1 MPGTLARTLGL
12 RDLILIVVGTVIG
25 SGIFTVPGAV
35 LRQTEGDVGVALLV
49 WLLGGALSLVGA
61 LAYGELGAMLPE
73 AGGGYVYIREAFGRL
88 PAFLLGWTLFLV
100 IGTGSMA
107 TLAVAFSNYFGQ
119 FVALGPGQTKV
130 AAVLM
135 LAVVAAVNVKGT
147 RDSARVQGWSTAI
160 KVTAILL
167 VGGAALAL
175 GHGLAD
181 ARARSFTAPLGRD
194 LLLGVGLATI
204 GVLWAYEGWSNVAA
218 NAGEAIDPQRT
229 FPRGIVAGT
238 VILIGIY
245 LFANV
250 GYLAAL
256 GPDGVAGTDRVAAAA
271 VSALFGPGV
280 ARLVAAAILVSMFS
294 ATNGLILTTSR
305 VYYAMARDGLFF
317 RRLAEVHPR
326 FGTPAFAIVAGSVWA
341 MLLAVTGTFEEL
353 FTYVIFAAW
362 IFYALGVASVLVLR
376 RRRPEA
382 PRPFRVPGYPVTPWL
397 FILAA
402 AAIVGSTIWARPVRS
417 GIGLG
422 IIVLGLPAYVWWKRR
437 SVPGGHP
444 VFPRV

>member
-1 MPGTLARTLGL
+1 MPGTLARTLGQ

-35 LRQTEGDVGVALLV
+35 LRQTQGDVGVALLV

-73 AGGGYVYIREAFGRL
+73 AGGGYVYIREAFGPL

-107 TLAVAFSNYFGQ
+107 TLAVAFSNYLDQ
-119 FVALGPGQTKV
+119 LVTLGPRQAKV

-135 LAVVAAVNVKGT
+135 IAAVGAVNVKGT

-160 KVTAILL
+160 KVGAILV
-167 VGGAALAL
+167 VGGGALAL
-175 GHGLAD
+175 GDGLAALP
-181 ARARSFTAPLGRD
+181 ARVFTAPLGLP
-194 LLLGVGLATI
+194 LLSGVGLATI
-204 GVLWAYEGWSNVAA
+204 GVLWAYEGWSNMAA

-229 FPRGIVAGT
+229 FPRGMVVGT
-238 VILIGIY
+238 AALIGIY

-256 GPDGVAGTDRVAAAA
+256 GPDGVAGTDRVAAVA
-271 VSALFGPGV
+271 VSALFGPAAG
-280 ARLVAAAILVSMFS
+280 RLVAVAILVSMFS

-326 FGTPAFAIVAGSVWA
+326 FGTPALAIVAGSAWA
-341 MLLAVTGTFEEL
+341 MLLAVTGKFEEL

-362 IFYALGVASVLVLR
+362 AFYALGVASVLVLR

-382 PRPFRVPGYPVTPWL
+382 VRPFRVPGYPVTPWL

-402 AAIVGSTIWARPVRS
+402 GAIVVNTIVARPGRS
-417 GIGLG
+417 GLGLG
-422 IIVLGLPAYVWWKRR
+422 IILAGVPAYFWWRR
-437 SVPGGHP
+437 ASVSGGHTIL
-444 VFPRV
+444 PRV

>member
-35 LRQTEGDVGVALLV
+35 LRQTQGDVGVALLV

-73 AGGGYVYIREAFGRL
+73 AGGGYVYIREAFGPL

-107 TLAVAFSNYFGQ
+107 TLAVAFSNYLDQ
-119 FVALGPGQTKV
+119 LVTLGPRQAKL

-135 LAVVAAVNVKGT
+135 IAAVGVVNVKGT
-147 RDSARVQGWSTAI
+147 RDSARVQGWSTAV
-160 KVTAILL
+160 KVGAIL
-167 VGGAALAL
+167 VGGGGALAL
-175 GHGLAD
+175 GDGLAALP
-181 ARARSFTAPLGRD
+181 ARAFTAPLGLS
-194 LLLGVGLATI
+194 LLSGIGFATI
-204 GVLWAYEGWSNVAA
+204 GVLWAYEGWSNMAA

-229 FPRGIVAGT
+229 FPRGMVVGT
-238 VILIGIY
+238 AALIGIY

-256 GPDGVAGTDRVAAAA
+256 GPDGVAGSDRVAATA
-271 VSALFGPGV
+271 VSALFGPAAG
-280 ARLVAAAILVSMFS
+280 RLVAVAILVSMFS

-317 RRLAEVHPR
+317 RRLADVHPR
-326 FGTPAFAIVAGSVWA
+326 FGTPALAIVAGSAWA
-341 MLLAVTGTFEEL
+341 MVLAVTGKFEEL

-362 IFYALGVASVLVLR
+362 AFYALGVASVLVLR

-382 PRPFRVPGYPVTPWL
+382 VRPFRVPGYPVTPWL
-397 FILAA
+397 FIIAA
-402 AAIVGSTIWARPVRS
+402 AAIVVNTIVARPGRS
-417 GIGLG
+417 GMGLG
-422 IIVLGLPAYVWWKRR
+422 IILAGIPSYFWWRR
-437 SVPGGHP
+437 ARSRQSSAVS
-444 VFPRV
+444 RQ

>member
-25 SGIFTVPGAV
+25 SGIITVPGAV
-35 LRQTEGDVGVALLV
+35 LRQTQGDVGVALLV

-73 AGGGYVYIREAFGRL
+73 AGGGYVYIREAFGPL

-107 TLAVAFSNYFGQ
+107 TLAVAFSNYLDQ
-119 FVALGPGQTKV
+119 LVTLGPRQTKL

-135 LAVVAAVNVKGT
+135 IAAVGAVNVKGT
-147 RDSARVQGWSTAI
+147 RDSARVQGWSTAV
-160 KVTAILL
+160 KVGAIL
-167 VGGAALAL
+167 VV
-175 GHGLAD
+175 
-181 ARARSFTAPLGRD
+181 
-194 LLLGVGLATI
+194 GVGVATI
-204 GVLWAYEGWSNVAA
+204 GVLWAYEGWSNMAA

-229 FPRGIVAGT
+229 FPRGMVAGT
-238 VILIGIY
+238 AALIGIY

-256 GPDGVAGTDRVAAAA
+256 GPDGVAGSDRVAATA
-271 VSALFGPGV
+271 VSALFGPAAG
-280 ARLVAAAILVSMFS
+280 RLVAVAILVSMFS

-317 RRLAEVHPR
+317 RRLADVHPR
-326 FGTPAFAIVAGSVWA
+326 FGTPALAIAAGSAWA

-353 FTYVIFAAW
+353 FTFVIFAAW

-376 RRRPEA
+376 RRRPA
-382 PRPFRVPGYPVTPWL
+382 ATRPFRVPGYPITPWL

-402 AAIVGSTIWARPVRS
+402 AAIVGSTIHERPARS

-422 IIVLGLPAYVWWKRR
+422 LILLGLPAYFWWRR
-437 SVPGGHP
+437 RTDPSVSPQ
-444 VFPRV
+444 

>member
-35 LRQTEGDVGVALLV
+35 LRQTGGDVGVALFV

-61 LAYGELGAMLPE
+61 LTYGELGAMLPE
-73 AGGGYVYIREAFGRL
+73 AGGGYVYIREAFGPL

-107 TLAVAFSNYFGQ
+107 TLAVAFGNYLDQ
-119 FVALGPGQTKV
+119 FVVLRPWQTKL

-135 LAVVAAVNVKGT
+135 IATVGVVNVRGT
-147 RDSARVQGWSTAI
+147 RHSTRVQGWSTAL
-160 KVTAILL
+160 KVAAILFI
-167 VGGAALAL
+167 GGAALLL
-175 GHGLAD
+175 GHGLA
-181 ARARSFTAPLGRD
+181 AVRPRLFAAPLNLS
-194 LLLGVGLATI
+194 LLLGVGSATI
-204 GVLWAYEGWSNVAA
+204 GVLWAYEGWSNAAA
-218 NAGEAIDPQRT
+218 NAGEVIDPQRT
-229 FPRGIVAGT
+229 FPRGMAAGT
-238 VILIGIY
+238 LALVGIY

-256 GPDGVAGTDRVAAAA
+256 GPAGVAGTNRVAAEAT
-271 VSALFGPGV
+271 STLFGPAAG
-280 ARLVAAAILVSMFS
+280 RLIAAAILVSMFS

-326 FGTPAFAIVAGSVWA
+326 FGTPALAIAAGCAWA

-353 FTYVIFAAW
+353 FTFVIFAAW

-376 RRRPEA
+376 RRRPAA
-382 PRPFRVPGYPVTPWL
+382 PRPFRVPGYPITPWL

-402 AAIVGSTIWARPVRS
+402 TAIVGSTIHDRPARS

-422 IIVLGLPAYVWWKRR
+422 LILLGLPAYFWWRR
-437 SVPGGHP
+437 SGSHQPSAIT
-444 VFPRV
+444 RQ

>member
-107 TLAVAFSNYFGQ
+107 TLAVAFSNYLGQ
-119 FVALGPGQTKV
+119 FVALGPGQT
-130 AAVLM
+130 
-135 LAVVAAVNVKGT
+135 
-147 RDSARVQGWSTAI
+147 
-160 KVTAILL
+160 
-167 VGGAALAL
+167 
-175 GHGLAD
+175 
-181 ARARSFTAPLGRD
+181 
-194 LLLGVGLATI
+194 
-204 GVLWAYEGWSNVAA
+204 NVAA

-256 GPDGVAGTDRVAAAA
+256 GPAGVAGTDRVAAAA

-437 SVPGGHP
+437 SVPGGHA